1 MTEYQFTLQP
11 YKGIKTRYTCPSC
24 GQKKVFV
31 RYIDTE
37 TGQQLADHVGRCNR
51 EINCGYHYS
60 PKDFLQDNP
69 ALPPPKP
76 VRPKPLPKPPAS
88 YIGKDLFLASLK
100 AHESNHLVTFLTNTF
115 GEATTN
121 QLIEAYFIGSSKHWP
136 GATVFWQIDTR
147 MRVRTGKIM
156 LYNPTLGKR
165 VKEPYSHITWVHS
178 VLHLPDYQLRQCFF
192 GEHLLKQ
199 SNKPVAIVES
209 EKTALIAQAYEPAF
223 IWLASG
229 SLSNLTAEKCKV
241 LSGRKV
247 YLFPDVNATEKWQQK
262 AHELAYITEFKVS
275 DILEK
280 IATDQDRQQGLDLA
294 DYLLR
299 G

>member
-1 MTEYQFTLQP
+1 MNQYRYTLEP
-11 YKGIKTRYTCPSC
+11 YKGMKTRYTCPSC

-37 TGQQLADHVGRCNR
+37 TGQQVADHVGRCNR

-60 PKDFLQDNP
+60 PKEYLQDNP
-69 ALPPPKP
+69 ASSPTPM
-76 VRPKPLPKPPAS
+76 RRKPLPQPPVS
-88 YIGKDLFLASLK
+88 YISKDLFLASLK
-100 AHESNHLVTFLTNTF
+100 GHESNHLVTFLSHTL
-115 GEATTN
+115 GESITN
-121 QLIEAYFIGSSKHWP
+121 QLIEDYFIGSSKHWP

-156 LYNPTLGKR
+156 LYNPSIGKR
-165 VKEPYSHITWVHS
+165 IKEPFSHITWVHS
-178 VLHLPDYQLRQCFF
+178 VLHLPDYNLQQCFF

-241 LSGRKV
+241 LKGRKV

-262 AHELAYITEFKVS
+262 AHELAYITNFKVS
-275 DILEK
+275 DVLET